1 MIGTTPAGVDG
12 GNKMRDLT
20 GFLYAQPS
28 FLEGVASILDLGD
41 TLTGYNACETGEQ
54 ADRLAFR
61 MDWKAI
67 GADME
72 QALAAHEHDFQKRL
86 SEGQETESDRSRQPL
101 GASGSKGR

>member
-1 MIGTTPAGVDG
+1 
-12 GNKMRDLT
+12 MRDLT

-28 FLEGVASILDLGD
+28 CLEGVARILDLGD

-54 ADRLAFR
+54 SDRLAFR

-72 QALAAHEHDFQKRL
+72 EAFAAYEHDFQKRL
-86 SEGQETESDRSRQPL
+86 SDGQETESDRSREPY
-101 GASGSKGR
+101 GASGSEGR